1 MAQRLDEFHKT
12 KPGFAVF
19 GLVELALS
27 YSFISL
33 ALNSGNLLDYTL
45 AIALFIGF
53 VQNLGKL
60 IGMFIHGSKYK
71 AD

>member
-1 MAQRLDEFHKT
+1 MAQRIEEFHKT

-45 AIALFIGF
+45 AVALFVGF
-53 VQNLGKL
+53 VQNFAKL
-60 IGMFIHGSKYK
+60 IGAFIHGSQHK
-71 AD
+71 AN